1 VCISQASRD
10 VYYILL
16 HERWFNPT
24 AAAAVLQEGE
34 VWAVLISEIQ
44 TETSAVA
51 QFLIDR
57 EIEAPE
63 RYSAVQ
69 SYRVAMA
76 VLRQQRL
83 FVEVRGVA
91 LWQCRTPRA

>member
-1 VCISQASRD
+1 MWSM
-10 VYYILL
+10 LL
-16 HERWFNPT
+16 
-24 AAAAVLQEGE
+24 G
-34 VWAVLISEIQ
+34 EIQ
-44 TETSAVA
+44 AETSQVA

-83 FVEVRGVA
+83 FVEVRPACMRCACSGAALHAQLLSYEGVGPVA
-91 LWQCRTPRA
+91 LAAIHASSR

>member
-1 VCISQASRD
+1 MLAEIS
-10 VYYILL
+10 
-16 HERWFNPT
+16 
-24 AAAAVLQEGE
+24 
-34 VWAVLISEIQ
+34 SEAGQ
-44 TETSAVA
+44 VA

-83 FVEVRGVA
+83 FVEVGMWVGWDLVGVVMLPYSA
-91 LWQCRTPRA
+91 VQSYRVAMAVLRQRLFMDVCCEVEGSA

>member
-1 VCISQASRD
+1 M
-10 VYYILL
+10 
-16 HERWFNPT
+16 
-24 AAAAVLQEGE
+24 
-34 VWAVLISEIQ
+34 
-44 TETSAVA
+44 A

-76 VLRQQRL
+76 VLRHQRMY
-83 FVEVRGVA
+83 VDVSARCVCVCGCVYGGVYV
-91 LWQCRTPRA
+91 WGSV